1 MKKIIKKSDAFK
13 RMNSIMSSLLE
24 GSNNVPFSPVPLT
37 QMPSKPRTNLR
48 FPENGDDFA
57 DGSGITIFNDLRDD
71 DSAYGPGN
79 LNTQTDTDVEKIR
92 KVLNAVV
99 SLYTDKSIKVKRR
112 GETENGMMYD
122 VYFENNHTI
131 LYVQPNHNK
140 IVLINRNMDD
150 DYFSDVVED
159 IQEITVE
166 PDQRKWGK
174 LLLSITNEYILPK
187 LPDNEPG
194 EVDAPSIE
202 DDIDETDVE
211 NIPLNTEL
219 SDDDLELDDDPTDD
233 EIEADTEDDGEVETD
248 VEVEPEEEEED
259 KKKEK
264 EKLEDHKIYDTKIM
278 EDTMKTVKDI
288 KAEYGYKFMTGTDAI
303 NSVAQYFNEEVL
315 KKFGGFY
322 VLVEKNE
329 YVDVY
334 GILGDK
340 SVDTKPVTTIVE
352 NKKYIFDGKMEKNPT
367 LFEIGEMVRIDM
379 TQVRGE
385 YRSQIY
391 NITRHNQGYA
401 IIESIEGGLKIAQNA
416 SIAKDIGGIP
426 INDDAVV
433 KITEIVDAVM
443 VYEQDE
449 VEAELKLLSEDAGI
463 KRDLQHD
470 LDEKKLNEEV
480 SGVYAENSSK
490 LFDTEF

>member
-1 MKKIIKKSDAFK
+1 
-13 RMNSIMSSLLE
+13 
-24 GSNNVPFSPVPLT
+24 
-37 QMPSKPRTNLR
+37 
-48 FPENGDDFA
+48 
-57 DGSGITIFNDLRDD
+57 
-71 DSAYGPGN
+71 
-79 LNTQTDTDVEKIR
+79 
-92 KVLNAVV
+92 
-99 SLYTDKSIKVKRR
+99 
-112 GETENGMMYD
+112 
-122 VYFENNHTI
+122 
-131 LYVQPNHNK
+131 
-140 IVLINRNMDD
+140 
-150 DYFSDVVED
+150 
-159 IQEITVE
+159 
-166 PDQRKWGK
+166 
-174 LLLSITNEYILPK
+174 
-187 LPDNEPG
+187 
-194 EVDAPSIE
+194 
-202 DDIDETDVE
+202 
-211 NIPLNTEL
+211 
-219 SDDDLELDDDPTDD
+219 
-233 EIEADTEDDGEVETD
+233 
-248 VEVEPEEEEED
+248 
-259 KKKEK
+259 
-264 EKLEDHKIYDTKIM
+264 
-278 EDTMKTVKDI
+278 MKTVKDI

-480 SGVYAENSSK
+480 SDVYAENSSK